1 MYTQVQ
7 TPKKG
12 GSGLEC
18 TSCREELPES
28 GEAGGARWDS
38 QSQDLTRPV
47 LERIMCLQIANG
59 EQELDMRADKQMVLR
74 PLDVPVALRFA
85 ECPGAP
91 YHQVAEDLAMS
102 SATVY
107 ESVARLEM
115 AQILRPGVRAVNRHA
130 LLEFL
135 EHGVRYAFPA
145 APTGLHGRG
154 VPTAH
159 SAPPLVEKID
169 ADEAWVWPS
178 REGGVEGQI
187 ITPLFERA
195 VELPQRCPGVYEMLA
210 LLDSVRAGR
219 ARERSIAIQILRDRL
234 GYRKTAHDAA

>member
-1 MYTQVQ
+1 MVVRVRDDEPET
-7 TPKKG
+7 G
-12 GSGLEC
+12 G
-18 TSCREELPES
+18 
-28 GEAGGARWDS
+28 GEVVAANPPRAVAGGGARWEPGLDPS
-38 QSQDLTRPV
+38 RCSNVYYVCKTRTANRRSLLT
-47 LERIMCLQIANG
+47 
-59 EQELDMRADKQMVLR
+59 MRADKQMVLR

-91 YHQVAEDLAMS
+91 YHQVAEDLDMS

-115 AQILRPGVRAVNRHA
+115 AALLRPGVRAVNRHT

-145 APTGLHGRG
+145 APTGLLGRG

-159 SAPPLVEKID
+159 SAPPLVDKID

-178 REGGVEGQI
+178 REGGVKGQV

-195 VELPQRCPGVYEMLA
+195 VELPQRCHGVYEMLA

-219 ARERSIAIQILRDRL
+219 ARERSIAIEMLRDRL